1 MDNFNIPQI
10 HPDEPAKKDLPVYM
24 QVPPQPQVSVTPP
37 VATKPLIQP
46 EAKTLRPKLKINK
59 RKLKIALGVVLV
71 LIVLFTALFYSVFH
85 QSQKLMAS
93 ARILKDSVAT
103 KNLDEVDK
111 KLDLFEA
118 DYQSFSKAYSRIEW
132 LKIIP
137 YFGSFVSDGGK
148 FVDAGHEGLAL
159 AKKGIEVAKPFAD
172 LIGFSTGGGEV
183 RQETAEDRI
192 NFVINS
198 TEKLVPELDTLE
210 SHIKKINKSLSG
222 IKTAKYP
229 EKIGKYKIRSL
240 LESGLLGVSLTTE
253 IFAKAKPI
261 VGDVPTLMGVDT
273 PKTYL
278 IIFQN
283 DKELRPTGG
292 FITAYSLLQVDKGK
306 LNPVSSDDI
315 YNLDSKYTPTIP
327 APDPIIK
334 YLKGPY
340 VLSKYL
346 RLRDLNWN
354 PDFSETMKTF
364 VAEIDKVGVNGIDGV
379 ISVDTQVLVNLLE
392 VIGEIQV
399 PGFGAFS
406 NKIISECNC
415 SQVIYELESFAD
427 VEGPIVWDPAGTG
440 KIIYAPAN
448 YENRKKIIGPLMNA
462 VIANAMAQP
471 KEKMPGLLEAGWKS
485 ILGKNIMLF
494 LFDDQ
499 LQANM
504 NTFGATGSIGQHAS
518 DFLHIND
525 ANLGGRKSN
534 LYVTQEVLQTITYNK
549 EGVAEKTL
557 EVTYKNPEKYDGWLN
572 SVLPNYVRIYVPKGS
587 KLVSFEGAEE
597 TFETYEELG
606 YTVFPAFFQLRP
618 QGVIKLKLVYTIPMK
633 KDQKYELYIQKQPG
647 TVPFP
652 YTVTLGKKTEE
663 FLLDSDKNIIL

>member
-1 MDNFNIPQI
+1 MNDNFNIPQI
-10 HPDEPAKKDLPVYM
+10 HPDEPTKKDLPVYM
-24 QVPPQPQVSVTPP
+24 QVPPQPAIPATPKP
-37 VATKPLIQP
+37 VMPKVK
-46 EAKTLRPKLKINK
+46 KTHK
-59 RKLKIALGVVLV
+59 KLKIALGVVFAFTL
-71 LIVLFTALFYSVFH
+71 LLFFLFYSAYD
-85 QSQKLMAS
+85 QSQKLVAS

-103 KNLDEVDK
+103 KNLDEVNK
-111 KLDLFEA
+111 KLTLFEN
-118 DYQSFSKAYSRIEW
+118 DYRSFSKAYSRIEW
-132 LKIIP
+132 LKVIP

-148 FVDAGHEGLAL
+148 FVDAGQEGLYL
-159 AKKGIEVAKPFAD
+159 AKKGVEVAKPFAD
-172 LIGFSTGGGEV
+172 LIGFSTGGGEAK
-183 RQETAEDRI
+183 QETAEDRI
-192 NFVINS
+192 NFLINS
-198 TEKLVPELDTLE
+198 TEKLAPELDTLE
-210 SHIKKINKSLSG
+210 VHIKKINGKLSG
-222 IKTAKYP
+222 INTAKYP
-229 EKIGKYKIRSL
+229 RKIGKYEVRSL

-253 IFAKAKPI
+253 IFSKAKPI
-261 VGDVPTLMGVDT
+261 VADVPTLMGVNT
-273 PKTYL
+273 PRTYL
-278 IIFQN
+278 VIFQN

-315 YNLDSKYTPTIP
+315 YNLDSKYNPSIP
-327 APDPIIK
+327 APDPIVK

-346 RLRDLNWN
+346 RLRDMNWN
-354 PDFSETMKTF
+354 PDFSESMKMF
-364 VAEIDKVGVNGIDGV
+364 VAEIDKVGLRGIDGV
-379 ISVDTQVLVNLLE
+379 ISVDTQVLVNLLD

-485 ILGKNIMLF
+485 ILGKNIMFF
-494 LFDDQ
+494 LFDAKM
-499 LQANM
+499 QANM
-504 NTFGATGSIGQHAS
+504 GTFGATGSIVRHTG

-534 LYVTQEVLQTITYNK
+534 LYVTQEVLQTITFDKN
-549 EGVAEKTL
+549 GQAQKTL
-557 EVTYKNPEKYDGWLN
+557 EITYKNPEKYDGWLN

-587 KLVSFEGAEE
+587 KLTSFEGAEE
-597 TFETYEELG
+597 IFDAYEDLD

-618 QGVIKLKLVYTIPMK
+618 QGVIKLKVVYTLPIK
-633 KDQKYELYIQKQPG
+633 KGKKYDLYVQKQPG
-647 TVPFP
+647 TVAFP
-652 YTVTLGKKTEE
+652 YTVTLGKNTTE
-663 FLLDSDKNIIL
+663 FLLDGDKSLSF

>member
-1 MDNFNIPQI
+1 MTDNFNIPQI
-10 HPDEPAKKDLPVYM
+10 HPTKSPKQDLPVYM
-24 QVPPQPQVSVTPP
+24 QVPESQPAAVTPNP
-37 VATKPLIQP
+37 TVPLS
-46 EAKTLRPKLKINK
+46 TPKIKKNYKGVKIF
-59 RKLKIALGVVLV
+59 LGVFLFLTVLSA
-71 LIVLFTALFYSVFH
+71 ILFYSVFH

-93 ARILKDSVAT
+93 ARILKDSMAT
-103 KNLDEVDK
+103 KNLDEVGK
-111 KLDLFEA
+111 KLDLFEK
-118 DYQSFSKAYSRIEW
+118 DYRSFSTAYSRIKW

-137 YFGSFVSDGGK
+137 YFGAFVGDGGK

-159 AKKGIEVAKPFAD
+159 AKKGVEVAKPFAD
-172 LIGFSTGGGEV
+172 LIGFSVAGSEV

-210 SHIKKINKSLSG
+210 SHIKKINKDLSG
-222 IKTAKYP
+222 IKTSKYP
-229 EKIGKYKIRSL
+229 EKIGKYKVRST
-240 LESGLLGVSLTTE
+240 LESGLASLSLASE
-253 IFAKAKPI
+253 IFFKAKPI

-315 YNLDSKYTPTIP
+315 YNLDSKYKPTIP

-340 VLSKYL
+340 LLSKYL

-354 PDFSETMKTF
+354 PDFSETMKVF
-364 VAEIDKVGVNGIDGV
+364 VAEIDKVGLNGIDGV
-379 ISVDTQVLVNLLE
+379 ISVDTQVLVNLLD

-399 PGFGAFS
+399 PDFGAYS
-406 NKIISECNC
+406 NKIIPECNC
-415 SQVIYELESFAD
+415 SQVIYELESYAD
-427 VEGPIVWDPAGTG
+427 IEGPIVWDPAGTG

-462 VIANAMAQP
+462 MIANAMAQP
-471 KEKMPGLLEAGWKS
+471 KEKMPGLIEAGWKS
-485 ILGKNIMLF
+485 ILGKNIMFF

-499 LQANM
+499 MQANM
-504 NTFGATGSIGQHAS
+504 NTFGATGSISQHDG

-534 LYVTQEVLQTITYNK
+534 LYVTQEVLQTISYNK
-549 EGVAEKTL
+549 EGLIQKTL
-557 EVTYKNPEKYDGWLN
+557 EITYKNPEKYDGWLN

-587 KLVSFEGAEE
+587 KLISFEGAEE
-597 TFETYEELG
+597 TFETYEDLG
-606 YTVFPAFFQLRP
+606 YTVFPAYFQLRP
-618 QGVIKLKLVYTIPMK
+618 QGVIKLKLVYTLPIK

-652 YTVTLGKKTEE
+652 YTVTLGKKTQE
-663 FLLDSDKNIIL
+663 FLLDSDKNLSL